1 MESKT
6 KHSQQK
12 LDLYVSCVILIL
24 IEIMKTQNI
33 KCSSDSL
40 LHVYKTENLKHG
52 CNDR

>member
-6 KHSQQK
+6 KHTQQK

-33 KCSSDSL
+33 KCSADSL
-40 LHVYKTENLKHG
+40 LHVDKKRELKAWLQ
-52 CNDR
+52 